1 MKIMTVVGARPQF
14 IKAAAISRAV
24 ASRPE
29 VTECLVHTGQHFDSN
44 MSDVFFAQLDISPPT
59 HNLGISNLSHGAMT
73 GRMLEQ
79 LEQLLEKEKPH
90 FMLVYGDTNSTLGAA
105 LAASKTEVPLAHV
118 EAGLRSRN
126 MKMPEEVNRVVTDR
140 ISDVLFCPSKNAL
153 RSLSE
158 EGFPFPTKSGQ
169 AQRIHNVGDVM
180 YDVIKFCAGRIAGE
194 RSPKQECADAYALA
208 TIHRAENTN
217 CKKKL
222 REILACLQ
230 LVQTKMAVL
239 LPLHPRTAQQIA
251 VHGLEA
257 QLEGLRVVPPMPY
270 FAFQRAV
277 ADAAVVVTDSGG
289 LQKKPSF
296 TERLA

>member
-169 AQRIHNVGDVM
+169 ID
-180 YDVIKFCAGRIAGE
+180 
-194 RSPKQECADAYALA
+194 
-208 TIHRAENTN
+208 
-217 CKKKL
+217 
-222 REILACLQ
+222 
-230 LVQTKMAVL
+230 
-239 LPLHPRTAQQIA
+239 
-251 VHGLEA
+251 
-257 QLEGLRVVPPMPY
+257 
-270 FAFQRAV
+270 
-277 ADAAVVVTDSGG
+277 TD
-289 LQKKPSF
+289 Q
-296 TERLA
+296 